1 LDEKKISGF
10 EGLLVGALGLFIF
23 VWDWALF
30 NAIEDIGFS
39 ALFIITIATG
49 AYVLKSDK
57 KVELD
62 MTSKYA
68 SSY

>member
-10 EGLLVGALGLFIF
+10 EGISMGVLGLFIF
-23 VWDWALF
+23 IWDWLLF
-30 NAIEDIGFS
+30 NVIEDIGFS
-39 ALFIITIATG
+39 ALFIIVLAVG
-49 AYVLKSDK
+49 VYVLKSK
-57 KVELD
+57 GTVELD